1 MELLILLDY
10 KNNFGSK
17 YDSSPY
23 RSGMDKRKI
32 AGCFL
37 EHGIEVTYMSFYD
50 IDLSKNWENKI
61 VLYTSSEDTNLLYKS
76 YIEDVVYG
84 LELAGAVVIPRF
96 KYLRA
101 HHNKVLMEIIRN
113 ERLGSESG
121 LSSLCFGTLEEV
133 INALEADLIK
143 FPCVVKR
150 AAGAMSRGVSKAD
163 NASELLKE
171 VKKASSSLEFRHY
184 IHDRIRKFIHKG
196 YIRESRYRN
205 KFIVQPMIENLINDW
220 KILIFW
226 DQLYSLK
233 RYVRKG
239 DFRASGSHVN
249 YKAGSKSELPYETM
263 EFAWSIYQQLDVPM
277 ISMDI
282 AYDGKR
288 NYLLEFQTI
297 YFGTSTHSIS
307 KDYYVK
313 EGENWKICEKSGDI
327 ESSYVHGVVMFLG
340 HHNLL

>member
-32 AGCFL
+32 ADYFL

-61 VLYTSSEDTNLLYKS
+61 ILYTSSEDANLLYKS
-76 YIEDVVYG
+76 YIEDIVYG
-84 LELAGAVVIPRF
+84 LELAGAVVIPGF

-101 HHNKVLMEIIRN
+101 HHNKVFMEMIRN
-113 ERLGSESG
+113 ERLGSKSG
-121 LSSLCFGTLEEV
+121 LSSLCFGTLEEA

-171 VKKASSSLEFRHY
+171 VKKASSSFEFRHY

-196 YIRESRYRN
+196 YIRESRFRN
-205 KFIVQPMIENLINDW
+205 KFIVQPMIENLVNDW

-233 RYVRKG
+233 RYVRKC

-263 EFAWSIYQQLDVPM
+263 DFAWSLYRQLDVPM

-313 EGENWKICEKSGDI
+313 EGKNWKIHEKSGDI

>member
-1 MELLILLDY
+1 MELIILLDY

-17 YDSSPY
+17 YDSFPY

-32 AGCFL
+32 VGYFL
-37 EHGIEVTYMSFYD
+37 RYGVEISYVPFYD
-50 IDLSKNWENKI
+50 VDLSKNWVNKI

-76 YIEDVVYG
+76 YIEDVVLG
-84 LELAGAVVIPRF
+84 LELAGAIVIPKYRF
-96 KYLRA
+96 LRA

-113 ERLGSESG
+113 EMLGPESG
-121 LSSLCFGTLEEV
+121 LISLCFGTLDEV
-133 INALEADLIK
+133 KKALEADLIK
-143 FPCVVKR
+143 FPCVVKK
-150 AAGAMSRGVSKAD
+150 AAGAMSRGVGKAD
-163 NASELLKE
+163 NVNELLKE
-171 VKKASSSLEFRHY
+171 VRRASTSIELRHY

-196 YIRESRYRN
+196 YISESRFRN
-205 KFIVQPMIENLINDW
+205 KFIVQPMIENLVNDW
-220 KILIFW
+220 KILIFG
-226 DQLYSLK
+226 DHLYSLK

-249 YKAGSKSELPYETM
+249 YKAGSESGLPQETID
-263 EFAWSIYQQLDVPM
+263 FAWSTFQQLDVPM

-288 NYLLEFQTI
+288 NYLLEFQAV

-313 EGENWKICEKSGDI
+313 EGENWTIYEKSGDI
-327 ESSYVHGVVMFLG
+327 ESLYVHGVIMFLS